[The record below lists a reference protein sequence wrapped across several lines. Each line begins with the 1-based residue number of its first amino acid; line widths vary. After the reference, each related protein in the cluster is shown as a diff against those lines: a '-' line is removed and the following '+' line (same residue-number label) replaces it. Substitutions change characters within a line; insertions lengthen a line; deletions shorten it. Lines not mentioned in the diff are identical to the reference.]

1 MNDQRINSLTNAT
14 SMPPVNGDTDVYLI
28 LGDPIEQVLAP
39 EIFNP
44 LFARFGIDAVLVPV
58 QVAPQNLHA
67 FVKAAFLAKNIKGMW
82 VTIPHKVPVMAM
94 LDHSSD
100 LARLA
105 GAVNAIRRNADSTL
119 EGGLFDGEGFV
130 SSLDYFG
137 IPYAGKKVLIVGA
150 GGAAA
155 AIGASLVQPRAT
167 GSAAEVALFDPT
179 PGKAAAVATRLQTA
193 NTARVVAVSS
203 SASDRFN
210 LIVNASPLG
219 LKSTDPLPCDVA
231 RLEPHAALVD
241 IVMKNY
247 PTPVVRAAR
256 ARGVHAEPGFEMLI
270 QQAHLYMDFFGFH
283 DIAAALRQDTSTIRQ
298 QIYPQA
304 LLDERSEATQAFF
317 ATP

>member
-1 MNDQRINSLTNAT
+1 MNDQRINSLIKAT
-14 SMPPVNGDTDVYLI
+14 SMPPVHGDTDVYLI

-82 VTIPHKVPVMAM
+82 VTIPHKVPVMGV

-105 GAVNAIRRNADSTL
+105 GAVNAIRRNADGTL

-130 SSLDYFG
+130 SSLDYFD
-137 IPYAGKKVLIVGA
+137 IPYAGKKVLILGA

-155 AIGASLVQPRAT
+155 AIGASLVQSRAT
-167 GSAAEVALFDPT
+167 GSAAEVAFYDPT
-179 PGKAAAVATRLQTA
+179 PGKAAEVAARLQA
-193 NTARVVAVSS
+193 AHTARVVAVGS
-203 SASDRFN
+203 SAPTGFD
-210 LIVNASPLG
+210 LVVNASPLG
-219 LKSTDPLPCDVA
+219 LKATDPLPCDVA

-256 ARGVHAEPGFEMLI
+256 ARGLHGEPGFEMLI
-270 QQAHLYMDFFGFH
+270 QQAHLYMDFFGFS
-283 DIAAALRQDTSTIRQ
+283 DIAAALRQDTGAIRQ

-304 LLDERSEATQAFF
+304 LLDEIALASNPFF